1 MNDVANKVKSDPRN
15 KLMKILLFLSNWLFL
30 VFLSKRFI
38 SPPGDGGDF
47 LLKNITTFFGAVI
60 VTGFIIHFL
69 SRKIIRLLIPGILIL
84 AIALAVI

>member
-1 MNDVANKVKSDPRN
+1 MNDVADKVKSDPRN
-15 KLMKILLFLSNWLFL
+15 KLMKTLLFFSNWLFL

-47 LLKNITTFFGAVI
+47 LLKNITTFFSAVI
-60 VTGFIIHFL
+60 VTGLMIHFL
-69 SRKIIRLLIPGILIL
+69 SRKIIWLLIPGILIL